1 MNRKINFWNQ
11 TEIEKAIKN
20 FINTDVDANLKFPSA
35 KLLRSKKRADLENA
49 INRSGGFI
57 YWRKKMGYDEQ
68 NISSVIGWGGEEIV
82 KQILTSMGY
91 KVEKQ
96 TSTSFYDF
104 VVNDCV
110 RIECKFSNVYRGKTG
125 EYFSFNLERKEK
137 DCDIFIIV
145 CKYKNT
151 SLKILVIPHIKVFN
165 QKQISVGLENSKW
178 DCYENKFDYI
188 DKYEKFYKG
197 L

>member
-1 MNRKINFWNQ
+1 MNRKINFWNE
-11 TEIEKAIKN
+11 TEIEKAIKT
-20 FINTDVDANLKFPSA
+20 FINTDADANLKFPSA
-35 KLLRSKKRADLENA
+35 KLLRSKKRTDLENA
-49 INRSGGFI
+49 ITRSGGFV

-68 NISSVIGWGGEEIV
+68 NISSVIGWNGEEII
-82 KQILTSMGY
+82 KRILISMGY

-96 TSTSFYDF
+96 TTTSFYDF

-110 RIECKFSNVYRGKTG
+110 RVECKFSNVYRGQTG

-137 DCDIFIIV
+137 DCDIFIVV
-145 CKYKNT
+145 CKYKN
-151 SLKILVIPHIKVFN
+151 SLLKILVIPHIKVFN
-165 QKQISVGLENSKW
+165 QRQISVGLENSKW